1 MAFDKTNL
9 KCLTFPGSIKEL
21 SLRSYTSTTDAIAT
35 IKAANYFATGGVLR
49 VGDLILTKGTDGAA
63 LLMVATVTA
72 DANETV
78 SAITVTQGTF
88 A

>member
-1 MAFDKTNL
+1 MAFDKKNL
-9 KCLTFPGSIKEL
+9 KCLTFPSSIKEL
-21 SLRSYTSTTDAIAT
+21 SIRSYTSTTDNIAT
-35 IKAANYFATGGVLR
+35 IKAVNYFATGGILR
-49 VGDLILTKGTDGAA
+49 VGDLIITKATDGGA

-78 SAITVTQGTF
+78 SAVTVTQGTF

>member
-9 KCLTFPGSIKEL
+9 KCLTFPSSIKEL
-21 SLRSYTSTTDAIAT
+21 SIRSYTSTTDTIAT
-35 IKAANYFATGGVLR
+35 IKSANYFSTGGVLR
-49 VGDLILTKGTDGAA
+49 VGDLIITKGSDAGA
-63 LLMVATVTA
+63 LLMVSTVTA

>member
-9 KCLTFPGSIKEL
+9 KCLTFPSSIKEL
-21 SLRSYTSTTDAIAT
+21 SIRSYTSTTDTIAN
-35 IKAANYFATGGVLR
+35 IKSPNYFANGGILR
-49 VGDLILTKGTDGAA
+49 VGDLIMVKGTDAGA
-63 LLMVATVTA
+63 LLMVATITA

-78 SAITVTQGTF
+78 SAVTVTQGTF